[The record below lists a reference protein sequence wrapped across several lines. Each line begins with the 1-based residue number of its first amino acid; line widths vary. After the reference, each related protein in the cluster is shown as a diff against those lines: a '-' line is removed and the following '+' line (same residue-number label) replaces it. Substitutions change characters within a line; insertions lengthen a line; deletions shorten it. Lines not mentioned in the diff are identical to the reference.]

1 MSGECRSI
9 HRWRVIAV
17 GVLAAC
23 AAVVAHAQAPSAVGG
38 IHPNTKALIERP
50 LRYQPQGD
58 AFVIHNGAE
67 RFNRPLYGGN
77 TAFRLDGGDRPEFVL
92 YLPGRGGNLR
102 LALRARGETRWLHS
116 AADITSGYRPGELFY
131 EIRDPLL
138 GAAGV
143 LRIVALAYHDTEGL
157 ILQVTPENVTA
168 GVELLWAF
176 GGVNGERGKRDGD
189 IGTEPMP
196 ISEWFQPKPEFAAD
210 NRIETGPP
218 GRFRL
223 EAKAATLVGV
233 ASPSGR
239 MSVADAEYWER
250 IESLFAVRDHT
261 PGTAASKPLVVGAL
275 PLTKAPAYLS
285 IQRLA
290 SDTDATKELDVY
302 SSVTAERK
310 NADAPA
316 ARAQLAAEFKAAE
329 LPSRFRSTRQHFAA
343 LRTRVTIDT
352 PDPFLNAAVGALN
365 VAADA
370 VWDEPQQ
377 AIMHGA
383 IAWRAKL
390 LGWRGPYALDAL
402 GWHERARANFEH
414 WFGRQN
420 TDPIPGQL
428 PPADESANL
437 ARSEAGLHSNGDMAN
452 AHYDMNA
459 GFIDALFRHLAWTG
473 DLELARR
480 AWPVVERHLA
490 WEKRLFR
497 RQFADGADKRDL
509 PLYEA
514 YAQIWAS
521 DDLQYSGGG
530 VAYASAYN
538 LYHNRMAAKLAK
550 LLGQDA
556 RPYEAEADAIGS
568 AMRHYLW
575 QDQEG
580 AFAEYKDLLGL
591 QLVHPSAG
599 LWSFYHTMDSG
610 VPTPS
615 EAWSMASAV
624 ERLNPRLP
632 VTGRGV
638 PDDQR
643 YEMFATTNWM
653 PYSWSI
659 NNVVMGENL
668 HTALGFWQ
676 AGRVDAAYRL
686 AKSALLA
693 SMYMGISPG
702 NVGSMNHLDVYRREA
717 QRDFADGSG
726 VMARAIVEG
735 LFGVKPDAL
744 SGVLELRPGLPSHW
758 QRASLAHANLKLA
771 FAREGLVDRWTVDPS
786 DAHQF
791 TSVKLRVPAT
801 HEKVASVTVNG
812 RQAQWHA
819 DSESV
824 GRPMLEI
831 LTPLKANQAAVV
843 QIEWFGARLQ
853 LKDAPGNRFTR
864 SKQGAFTWWQPSL
877 DVPVTSEPSPTTAY
891 QRSAQMQFQPINL
904 DAKFND
910 RVTEIFRKGKYRT
923 PRSPY
928 VSLALPAQGIGAW
941 AGHVNAM
948 AQIDDSGL
956 RRLATASNNQFVLP
970 DGIVFRTPGQPG
982 AANTIFTSQWD
993 NYPREA
999 AIPLCGRARHAHL
1012 LMAGST
1018 NHMQSRLDNGE
1029 IVIAYTDGT
1038 TTRFPLRNP
1047 STWWPIDQD
1056 YLTDGYQFPLHAT
1069 RATRIDLQSGRVRP
1083 ASSEQTA
1090 AGGPVAGGAATVLDF
1105 PLEEQR
1111 TLKSLTVRALANDVV
1126 IGLMAVTLARD
1137 DQSKVCMPRDAL

>member
-1 MSGECRSI
+1 MVS
-9 HRWRVIAV
+9 
-17 GVLAAC
+17 
-23 AAVVAHAQAPSAVGG
+23 HAQAPSAVGG
-38 IHPNTKALIERP
+38 IHPNTSALIERP

-58 AFVIHNGAE
+58 AFVIHNGTE

-77 TAFRLDGGDRPEFVL
+77 TAFRVDGGDQPEFVL

-116 AADITSGYRPGELFY
+116 AADITSGYRPGELYY

-138 GAAGV
+138 GVAGV
-143 LRIVALAYHDTEGL
+143 LRIVALAYHDSEGL
-157 ILQVTPENVTA
+157 ILQVTPEKVAAN
-168 GVELLWAF
+168 VELLWAF
-176 GGVNGERGKRDGD
+176 GGINGERGKRDGD
-189 IGTEPMP
+189 IGTESVP
-196 ISEWFQPKPEFAAD
+196 ISEWFQPRPEFAAG
-210 NRIETGPP
+210 NRIEVTKA
-218 GRFRL
+218 GRFRI
-223 EAKAATLVGV
+223 EANVATLVGV
-233 ASPSGR
+233 ASPAGR
-239 MSVADAEYWER
+239 MSVSDAEHWNQ
-250 IESLFAVRDHT
+250 IDPLFA
-261 PGTAASKPLVVGAL
+261 PLNQAARIAPSKPLAVGSLAL
-275 PLTKAPAYLS
+275 SKGPGYLS

-290 SDTDATKELDVY
+290 RDAEATKELDVY
-302 SSVTAERK
+302 SAVTAERK
-310 NADAPA
+310 NADMPA
-316 ARAQLAAEFKAAE
+316 ARAKHAAEFKAAS
-329 LPSRFRSTRQHFAA
+329 LPSRFESTRQHFAA
-343 LRTRVTIDT
+343 LRTRVVIDT

-402 GWHERARANFEH
+402 GWHERARANFEY

-420 TDPIPGQL
+420 TDPIPDSL
-428 PPADESANL
+428 PPADENFNL

-459 GFIDALFRHLAWTG
+459 VFIDALFRHLAWTG
-473 DLELARR
+473 DLAFARR
-480 AWPVVERHLA
+480 VWPVIERHLA
-490 WEKRLFR
+490 WEQRLFR
-497 RQFADGADKRDL
+497 RQFADGADRHDR

-530 VAYASAYN
+530 VTYASAYN
-538 LYHNRMAAKLAK
+538 LYHNQMAAKLAK
-550 LLGQDA
+550 RLGHDA
-556 RPYEAEADAIGS
+556 RPYEAEADAIGN

-575 QDQEG
+575 QNDEG

-610 VPTPS
+610 VPTPR

-632 VTGRGV
+632 VAGVGV
-638 PDDQR
+638 PADQQ
-643 YEMFATTNWM
+643 YEMFSTTNWM

-676 AGRVDAAYRL
+676 AGHVDAAYRL
-686 AKSALLA
+686 AKSSLLA

-726 VMARAIVEG
+726 VLSRAIVEG
-735 LFGVKPDAL
+735 LFGVNPDAL
-744 SGVLELRPGLPSHW
+744 NGVLELRPGLPSHW
-758 QRASLAHANLKLA
+758 PRASLTHPNLKLA
-771 FAREGLVDRWTVDPS
+771 FVREGAVDRWTVAPLGEYR
-786 DAHQF
+786 F
-791 TSVKLRVPAT
+791 KTLKFRLPAT
-801 HEKVASVTVNG
+801 HEQVARITING
-812 RQAQWHA
+812 QPAQWHA
-819 DSESV
+819 DPESV
-824 GRPMLEI
+824 GRPMIEI
-831 LTPLKANQAAVV
+831 VAALSANKPAVV
-843 QIEWFGARLQ
+843 QIEWAGAAL
-853 LKDAPGNRFTR
+853 LAKAVPGNRFAQT
-864 SKQGAFTWWQPSL
+864 KQGAFTWWQPSL
-877 DVPVTSEPSPTTAY
+877 EATSPSELSPTTPY
-891 QRSAQMQFQPINL
+891 QRSARMQFQPIDL

-910 RVTEIFRKGKYRT
+910 RVTEIFRNGKYRT

-948 AQIDDSGL
+948 AEIDDSGL
-956 RRLATASNNQFVLP
+956 RRLAAASNNQFVLP
-970 DGIVFRTPGQPG
+970 DGITFRTPGQPG
-982 AANTIFTSQWD
+982 VANIIFTAQWD
-993 NYPREA
+993 NYPRESV
-999 AIPLCGRARHAHL
+999 IPLCGRATHAHL

-1029 IVIAYTDGT
+1029 IVVAYTDGA

-1056 YLTDGYQFPLHAT
+1056 YLTDAYQFPLQAT
-1069 RATRIDLQSGRVRP
+1069 RPTRIDLQSGRVRA

-1090 AGGPVAGGAATVLDF
+1090 DGGPIGGGAATILDF
-1105 PLEEQR
+1105 PLEAQR

-1137 DQSKVCMPRDAL
+1137 DRSNVCMPRDAL